1 MKHLHMLLLLLA
13 WPLSRPAG
21 AQPAKTKILL
31 LGTIHFETPHKDRYE
46 LKTDDFRSPR
56 RQQELEALTAVLAR
70 THARQVMIERP
81 HERQAAVD
89 SLYGQYLAGRY
100 ALAISER
107 EQLGFRLARKL
118 GLAHIT
124 CVDELSTNPH
134 DSLMAATAAAGQP
147 ALLPQMGAAATALL
161 GSFDAE
167 LKKGTIT
174 DVLRFINQPAQLR
187 ANLALYLQ
195 YMARIGA
202 GQNFAG
208 AGAVSDWY
216 LRNLMIYANIIS
228 QVRPGD
234 GYVVLI
240 FGQGHIPILKHLLEN
255 NDQFEVVDVQAALR

>member
-1 MKHLHMLLLLLA
+1 MKHLNLLLLLLA
-13 WPLSRPAG
+13 LPLSHLAS

-81 HERQAAVD
+81 HKRQAAVD

-100 ALAISER
+100 ALAVSER

-118 GLAHIT
+118 GLPHIT

-134 DSLMAATAAAGQP
+134 DSLMAATAASQP
-147 ALLPQMGAAATALL
+147 TLLRDMGMAATALL
-161 GSFDAE
+161 GTFDAE
-167 LKKGTIT
+167 LKKGTLT